1 MKHWMTWIGPSIAC
15 ALVLITRHYGWML
28 GALCTIAALAY
39 ARYLDLR
46 HPLVARAAPSV
57 SRATKR

>member
-15 ALVLITRHYGWML
+15 ALVIITREYGWVV

-39 ARYLDLR
+39 ARYLDLK
-46 HPLVARAAPSV
+46 HPLVPRTEPSTY
-57 SRATKR
+57 RATNR